1 MNSFFDKLYDALR
14 SLKLAIFLLA
24 LIALFAIVGGI
35 VPQNNPTSFYLE
47 RFSSL
52 GARLILALGL
62 YHVFSSV
69 PFLFVVALFAMN
81 LTVCTLHR
89 LSNEFSKP
97 LRKRQHGPDILHIGL
112 LILIF
117 GGILTARTRTETLV
131 NLRRG
136 ESTDLPDGSKLVLID
151 LIYEKYADGRPK
163 SWESVVAIDSASNG
177 RITGKS
183 GSETSAQRSIKVN
196 APFRGK
202 GYSIYQQDWHNVQQV
217 ELSDA
222 MGLRFQLEPGDREA
236 FDGGFLLFMTTE
248 NAISTDAPSAAQSQN
263 AIFLLEKGGKR
274 TVVKSSPGTSIGPFT
289 YQGIIDQSVSGL
301 ALVSDRGYPF
311 VAAGFALVILGL
323 FLTYFKKLKGILT

>member
-47 RFSSL
+47 RFSNL
-52 GARLILALGL
+52 GARLILGLGL

-69 PFLFVVALFAMN
+69 LFLLVVALFAMN

-89 LSNEFSKP
+89 LLNEFSKP
-97 LRKRQHGPDILHIGL
+97 LKKRHHGPDILHIGL

-117 GGILTARTRTETLV
+117 GGILTARTRTETFV
-131 NLRRG
+131 SLRKG
-136 ESTDLPDGSKLVLID
+136 ESADLPDGSKLVLID
-151 LIYEKYADGRPK
+151 LIYETYADGRPK
-163 SWESVVAIDSASNG
+163 SWESVVAIHPASLG
-177 RITGKS
+177 GTEGKS
-183 GSETSAQRSIKVN
+183 GSESSVQRSIKVN
-196 APFRGK
+196 APYRGK
-202 GYSIYQQDWHNVQQV
+202 GFSIYQQDWHTVQKV

-236 FDGGFLLFMTTE
+236 FDGGFVLFMATE
-248 NAISTDAPSAAQSQN
+248 NAVSADVSSAVQSQN

-274 TVVKSSPGTSIGPFT
+274 TVVKSSPGEFIGPFV
-289 YQGIIDQSVSGL
+289 YQGLIDESVSGL
-301 ALVSDRGYPF
+301 ALVSDKGYPF